1 MSRGACFF
9 SIGYFPGAAH
19 ETGPV
24 SSPVIL
30 ESYLAL
36 RLSWPPRALV
46 LSVLLLI
53 FSPLGSIAL
62 RLLWAGIP
70 TALRPVAFDIVFDF
84 VIPRFP
90 LGEVGARES
99 EEPGQGLGVKIIFFV
114 LFQFHVLTIKH
125 SNLMRSWMSLLCL
138 AWWELPRTG

>member
-1 MSRGACFF
+1 MTVEQRCMFF

-24 SSPVIL
+24 SSPVIP

-53 FSPLGSIAL
+53 FRPLGSIAL

-99 EEPGQGLGVKIIFFV
+99 EEPGQGISVKKSFFC
-114 LFQFHVLTIKH
+114 FITIPC
-125 SNLMRSWMSLLCL
+125 SDNQ
-138 AWWELPRTG
+138 TF